1 MGKVLTKEDVQK
13 FLDQF
18 HSEMKVF
25 GIIYRDDRGKNQK
38 ALEELE
44 IVPLFRKVIIE
55 NLTVED
61 YVDGPVVDTLHKVGD
76 MWVFGKDVKERE
88 VYIKI
93 QISELSGQTICI
105 SFHLAEAP
113 MKYPFK

>member
-1 MGKVLTKEDVQK
+1 MSAFLEKYGIAIFVLV
-13 FLDQF
+13 
-18 HSEMKVF
+18 
-25 GIIYRDDRGKNQK
+25 
-38 ALEELE
+38 
-44 IVPLFRKVIIE
+44 IVGVMVVLASPIGSLIE
-55 NLTVED
+55 NTIHNEIKSFTDTKVED